1 MIDNFNLLAESLV
14 LAGEELDE
22 GIEFEGPNTII
33 NKINKCKSQLNCM
46 LYECAKS
53 RKKINDILDYCIK
66 DIENN
71 ENKLNED
78 ERIFLESYSLE
89 VCETREKINEELDS
103 LSSKLNRI
111 ADAVLPDVWIGGE
124 DDEYTIR

>member
-22 GIEFEGPNTII
+22 GIEFEDLNPSIDN
-33 NKINKCKSQLNCM
+33 INKCKSQLNYI

-53 RKKINDILDYCIK
+53 RKELNDILDYCIK

-111 ADAVLPDVWIGGE
+111 ADAVLPDVWMGGE

>member
-1 MIDNFNLLAESLV
+1 MIDNFDLLAESLV
-14 LAGEELDE
+14 LAGTELDE
-22 GIEFEGPNTII
+22 NIEFEGPNASID
-33 NKINKCKSQLNCM
+33 NINKCKIQLNYI

-53 RKKINDILDYCIK
+53 RKELNDILDYCIK

-71 ENKLNED
+71 ENKLGED
-78 ERIFLESYSLE
+78 ERIFLESSSLE
-89 VCETREKINEELDS
+89 VSRTREKINEELDS

>member
-1 MIDNFNLLAESLV
+1 MIDNFCLLAESLA
-14 LAGEELDE
+14 LAGTELDE
-22 GIEFEGPNTII
+22 GIELENPNPSI
-33 NKINKCKSQLNCM
+33 NNINKCKDQLNYI

-53 RKKINDILDYCIK
+53 RKELKDILDYCIK

-78 ERIFLESYSLE
+78 ERILLESFSIE
-89 VCETREKINEELDS
+89 ICRTREKINEELSS

-111 ADAVLPDVWIGGE
+111 ADTVLPDVVIGE
-124 DDEYTIR
+124 NDD

>member
-1 MIDNFNLLAESLV
+1 MIDNFCLLAESFA
-14 LAGEELDE
+14 LAGTELDE
-22 GIEFEGPNTII
+22 GIELENPNPSI
-33 NKINKCKSQLNCM
+33 NNINKCKDQLNYI

-53 RKKINDILDYCIK
+53 RKELKDILDYCIK

-78 ERIFLESYSLE
+78 ERILLESFSIE
-89 VCETREKINEELDS
+89 ICRTREKINEELSS

-111 ADAVLPDVWIGGE
+111 ADTVLPDVVIGE
-124 DDEYTIR
+124 NDD

>member
-14 LAGEELDE
+14 LAGAELDE
-22 GIEFEGPNTII
+22 DIEFEGPNPSID
-33 NKINKCKSQLNCM
+33 NINKCKDQLNYI

-53 RKKINDILDYCIK
+53 RKELNEILDYCIK

-78 ERIFLESYSLE
+78 ERIFLESSSLE
-89 VCETREKINEELDS
+89 VSRTREKINEELDS

-124 DDEYTIR
+124 D